1 MKQIYLPSVG
11 STNAW
16 MQENLMHQTWD
27 EGTLV
32 YTDYQTNGRGQLTNT
47 WESKAGKNILMSM
60 YFAPL
65 WLPIKD
71 QFVLSQAVALG
82 VVDFL
87 RQYADGFQI
96 KWPNDIYWQDKKIAG
111 ILIENNL
118 QAAQI
123 GSSIVGIG
131 LNINQLEFLSD
142 APNPISLAQITGKQF
157 DLASCLNALHKA
169 VLSRYWQAKNNPL
182 QVRQDYLNVLYR
194 YRTWAMFQDESG
206 VFEGYICDVE
216 PKGYLHLIDRNQ
228 NERRYAFKEV
238 HFIL

>member
-47 WESKAGKNILMSM
+47 WESEVGKNILMSM

-65 WLPIKD
+65 WLPIRD

-87 RQYADGFQI
+87 RHL
-96 KWPNDIYWQDKKIAG
+96 IAKHLVERTLG
-111 ILIENNL
+111 HTERGCHVVHPDRLD
-118 QAAQI
+118 AQ
-123 GSSIVGIG
+123 S
-131 LNINQLEFLSD
+131 
-142 APNPISLAQITGKQF
+142 
-157 DLASCLNALHKA
+157 HHH
-169 VLSRYWQAKNNPL
+169 SRYVFLNFLLLCHNFSKIIRPQIYAKKTEK
-182 QVRQDYLNVLYR
+182 QKKFSSF
-194 YRTWAMFQDESG
+194 A
-206 VFEGYICDVE
+206 VFE
-216 PKGYLHLIDRNQ
+216 Q
-228 NERRYAFKEV
+228 
-238 HFIL
+238 